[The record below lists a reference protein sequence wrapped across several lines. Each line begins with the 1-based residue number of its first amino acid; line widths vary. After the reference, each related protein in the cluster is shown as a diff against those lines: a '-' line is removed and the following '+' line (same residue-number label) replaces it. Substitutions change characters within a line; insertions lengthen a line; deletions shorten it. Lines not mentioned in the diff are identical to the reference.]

1 MCPWHFWPNAQSTT
15 ATSRR
20 RARRCLSQKK
30 QLGATSYHS
39 IIIWNMFEHVFW
51 NHLIVKNIKQYK
63 NMTKYDTVKYW
74 NMMIKQWISGGPM
87 VRYSASLQHLA
98 ALLKPEWLSTPAIAK
113 NLKWLPQS
121 WGIRIMRDTNPELLQ
136 LDKTPSKTCMYEQ

>member
-1 MCPWHFWPNAQSTT
+1 MIT
-15 ATSRR
+15 
-20 RARRCLSQKK
+20 
-30 QLGATSYHS
+30 
-39 IIIWNMFEHVFW
+39 
-51 NHLIVKNIKQYK
+51 
-63 NMTKYDTVKYW
+63 YW